1 MRDSKERKA
10 GRKDGM
16 TYFEMSECP
25 MSKVSEKGA
34 MRQSGGNGGL
44 KRRKSE
50 FLICASEE

>member
-50 FLICASEE
+50 FLICVSEE